1 MIRIML
7 PTVDAQ
13 RRRVLARL
21 YSPSASRALLE
32 PLLGIEA
39 ETGASL
45 RPGIDHQVAHTRL
58 QWWADECAR
67 CVRGEAL
74 HPFTR
79 QLVAASEEPRQL
91 AGLSGL
97 VATNIWDLALATF
110 DTRAELLAY
119 CERWAAAM
127 IEPLIPLAALE
138 KLRPLGA
145 TLCEL
150 ELLVAFA
157 HEARSGRLRLPLEDL
172 ERCGARASEAMQQPY
187 PPALAQL
194 LAQRHQALRALMTTT
209 LAALE
214 VRLQMRLRGL
224 LVWVVLS
231 LRASSRAQSALPA
244 LHRSGGLTALAD
256 SWLAWRAARQA
267 SSGRFTIER
276 TART

>member
-1 MIRIML
+1 ML
-7 PTVDAQ
+7 PTADAQ
-13 RRRVLARL
+13 RRRLLARL
-21 YSPSASRALLE
+21 YSTSASCALLE

-45 RPGIDHQVAHTRL
+45 RAGTDHQVAHTRL

-67 CVRGEAL
+67 CLRGEAL
-74 HPFTR
+74 HPLTR
-79 QLVAASEEPRQL
+79 QLAAASEDSRQL
-91 AGLSGL
+91 VGLSGL
-97 VATNIWDLALATF
+97 VDTNIWDLAQATF

-127 IEPLIPLAALE
+127 IEPLLPLAARDT
-138 KLRPLGA
+138 LRPLGA

-150 ELLVAFA
+150 ELLLAFA
-157 HEARSGRLRLPLEDL
+157 PEARSGRLRLPLEDL
-172 ERCGARASEAMQQPY
+172 ERCGARASEATQQPY

-194 LAQRHQALRALMTTT
+194 LAQRHDALRAFMTST

-214 VRLQMRLRGL
+214 ARLQMSLRGL
-224 LVWVVLS
+224 LVWVALS

-244 LHRSGGLTALAD
+244 LPRSDGLTALAD

-267 SSGRFTIER
+267 SSGRFAIER